1 MKRLLLSSAS
11 QGISALSSLVP
22 GETRGLRFLFVPTAA
37 GPGGEEKDWVQRDR
51 RELDHLGCDVTILDL
66 RTAEMGEVEQ
76 AVGRVDGVFLSGGN
90 AFLLLR
96 HVLRSGFAE
105 QVVPLVD
112 AGSLLYVGTS
122 AGAVVAGPGLI
133 PEVSPENR
141 AAVPELESTEALG
154 LVDVT
159 ILPHDQEPERSALH
173 DEIVAAHPERQFV
186 RLTDERAV
194 LVRGAA
200 IEIVDASPLA

>member
-1 MKRLLLSSAS
+1 MKRLLLASAS
-11 QGISALSSLVP
+11 QGIGALSSLVS
-22 GETRGLRFLFVPTAA
+22 GETHGLRFLFVPTAA
-37 GPGGEEKDWVQRDR
+37 GPGGEDKEWVQRDR
-51 RELDHLGCDVTILDL
+51 RQLEQLGCDLRMLDL
-66 RTAEMGEVEQ
+66 ATAEPGEVEEV
-76 AVGRVDGVFLSGGN
+76 VGRADGVFLTGGN

-112 AGSLLYVGTS
+112 DGSLVYVGTS
-122 AGAVVAGPGLI
+122 AGAVLAGPGLL
-133 PEVSPENR
+133 PDVSPDNR

-154 LVDVT
+154 LVDFT
-159 ILPHDQEPERSALH
+159 ILPHDQEPGRSVLY
-173 DEIVAAHPERQFV
+173 DRIVAAHPERQFV

-200 IEIVDASPLA
+200 IEVVDASQLA